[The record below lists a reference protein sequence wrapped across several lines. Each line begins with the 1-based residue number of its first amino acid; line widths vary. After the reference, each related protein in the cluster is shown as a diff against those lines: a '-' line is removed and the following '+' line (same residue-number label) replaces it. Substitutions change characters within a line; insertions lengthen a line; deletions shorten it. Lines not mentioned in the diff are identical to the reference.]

1 MDRDAQQVEIIA
13 REIVYRGFFQ
23 LERYTLRHSLY
34 AGGMSGVLVR
44 ELLER
49 GHAAAVLPYDPV
61 RDEVILIEQFRIGAL
76 ELPEGAWVREIVAG
90 IIEPGETAEEV
101 VLREAREEA
110 GCEIERLEF
119 ISRYLVSPGGSSEQ
133 ISLYCGK
140 VDSRHGAACSASRPS
155 TRTSAPRPC
164 PARRPWTC
172 CSQGGIPSATP
183 IIALQWLAA
192 NRERCGGMGAGPEG
206 GDRRFS
212 PVPPPGTTAVP
223 PGGRGCAGCGCIPA
237 RPGCGSRPRRPAP
250 ARYRRARIRW

>member
-1 MDRDAQQVEIIA
+1 MDRDAQRIEIIA

-61 RDEVILIEQFRIGAL
+61 RDEVVLIEQFRIGAL
-76 ELPEGAWVREIVAG
+76 ELPQGAWLREIVAG

-110 GCEIERLEF
+110 GCEIEKLEF

-140 VDSRHGAACSASRPS
+140 VDSRHAGGLFGIAEEHEDIRATAVPS
-155 TRTSAPRPC
+155 TEAMDLLH
-164 PARRPWTC
+164 
-172 CSQGGIPSATP
+172 QGGIPSATP

-192 NRERCGGMGAGPEG
+192 NRERLRKEWGHA
-206 GDRRFS
+206 
-212 PVPPPGTTAVP
+212 A
-223 PGGRGCAGCGCIPA
+223 
-237 RPGCGSRPRRPAP
+237 
-250 ARYRRARIRW
+250 